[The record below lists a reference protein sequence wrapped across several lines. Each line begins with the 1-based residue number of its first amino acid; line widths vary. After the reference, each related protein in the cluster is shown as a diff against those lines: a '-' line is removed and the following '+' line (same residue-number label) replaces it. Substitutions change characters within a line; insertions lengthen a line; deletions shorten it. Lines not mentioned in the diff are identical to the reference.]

1 MTRKIDFC
9 IPLIDNYSFNKD
21 EVFKYLQNNKKT
33 YLESYKTQIKDDI
46 DS

>member
-21 EVFKYLQNNKKT
+21 EVSKYLQNNKRKH
-33 YLESYKTQIKDDI
+33 I
-46 DS
+46 